1 MIGSLLLWVPASSE
15 RPGPG
20 RFMDALF
27 TSVSAV
33 TVTGLNVVDTATH
46 WTAFGQLVILLLIQ
60 IGGFGI
66 VASTSLLAIM
76 VSRRIGLTMQLS
88 AQTETT
94 SMSSGDVLRVLRR
107 LIRYT
112 AVIELVVAA
121 LLTVRFAWV
130 YDESVGRSLWL
141 GAFHGISAFN
151 NAGFALFSDSL
162 ERFVGD
168 AWINLT
174 IDAAVV
180 LGGLGFPVLHELR
193 HEWRRPNLW
202 SLSTRMVVLATGFLL
217 AVGTVTFLALEW
229 GNERTLG
236 QLSVPGKLL
245 ASFTMSVMPRTAG
258 FASVNVEGMQDASWL
273 FTDVLMFIGGGS
285 ASTAGGVK
293 ISTVIVL
300 VLVVFA
306 AARGQQDVRGF
317 GRRIDPRA
325 IREATVVFL
334 LFLFLVL
341 VGTGVFVSTSQFSLD
356 SSLYEVI
363 SAVST
368 VGLSHG
374 ITADLTLPDELVLI
388 VLMFVGRVGPA
399 TVATALALRRSTA
412 LYYPPVERP
421 MVG

>member
-1 MIGSLLLWVPASSE
+1 
-15 RPGPG
+15 
-20 RFMDALF
+20 
-27 TSVSAV
+27 
-33 TVTGLNVVDTATH
+33 
-46 WTAFGQLVILLLIQ
+46 
-60 IGGFGI
+60 
-66 VASTSLLAIM
+66 
-76 VSRRIGLTMQLS
+76 
-88 AQTETT
+88 
-94 SMSSGDVLRVLRR
+94 
-107 LIRYT
+107 
-112 AVIELVVAA
+112 
-121 LLTVRFAWV
+121 
-130 YDESVGRSLWL
+130 
-141 GAFHGISAFN
+141 
-151 NAGFALFSDSL
+151 
-162 ERFVGD
+162 
-168 AWINLT
+168 
-174 IDAAVV
+174 
-180 LGGLGFPVLHELR
+180 
-193 HEWRRPNLW
+193 
-202 SLSTRMVVLATGFLL
+202 VLATGFLL